1 MNKLSF
7 YNRPCNFVGR
17 VSMSVELIQMMN
29 FKKKLNSDK
38 YAFSLNHRKLEIQGW
53 EHLGAFFEK

>member
-17 VSMSVELIQMMN
+17 VLMSVELIQMMN
-29 FKKKLNSDK
+29 FKKLNSDK
-38 YAFSLNHRKLEIQGW
+38 YAFSVNYWKLEI
-53 EHLGAFFEK
+53 LC